1 MPIDS
6 IRSALFFRA
15 AKRCR
20 RARSAKGLAQLT
32 TSLAAFI
39 SNSRREA
46 LEFTRPQS
54 SQQIGAW
61 VLQKERRVY
70 RKKCKAMRGH
80 EGQPQAAR

>member
-6 IRSALFFRA
+6 IRSALVFWA

-39 SNSRREA
+39 SNSRPEA
-46 LEFTRPQS
+46 QGSRARNRVSKSARNRLS
-54 SQQIGAW
+54 SRCLGCCGQRSLMVRGAA
-61 VLQKERRVY
+61 VRRKV
-70 RKKCKAMRGH
+70 
-80 EGQPQAAR
+80 